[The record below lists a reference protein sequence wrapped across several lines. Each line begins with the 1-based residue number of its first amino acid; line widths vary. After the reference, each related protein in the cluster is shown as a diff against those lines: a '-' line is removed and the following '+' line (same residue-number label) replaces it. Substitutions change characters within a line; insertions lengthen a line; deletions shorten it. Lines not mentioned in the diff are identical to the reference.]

1 MIKRVELQH
10 KVKYLGKEYS
20 VKLYNDSDFNTAFK
34 TLQYPSGI
42 MSNTENAL
50 IATNLNDYNNIFI
63 ENGYRTIHFYSDEND
78 SSEKRES
85 FIYDTF
91 SKYNANKVFIFLVS
105 KGDITLDKINTI
117 LNELREDCEYY
128 ISLIIDSKAN
138 KNSVRIVIGT

>member
-42 MSNTENAL
+42 MSKTENAL

-63 ENGYRTIHFYSDEND
+63 ENGYRTIHFYSDEN
-78 SSEKRES
+78 EIPE
-85 FIYDTF
+85 
-91 SKYNANKVFIFLVS
+91 
-105 KGDITLDKINTI
+105 
-117 LNELREDCEYY
+117 
-128 ISLIIDSKAN
+128 
-138 KNSVRIVIGT
+138 